1 MPTGADTTVY
11 HSLQLELAR
20 LGLSAKNAYYYF
32 PTEKLEGEI
41 SLKYGV
47 PRFPVSGKFIKLLRV
62 SVVLT
67 FIILTYKIHHGG
79 VSCFGIT
86 KINCSQ
92 SVASHL
98 LCMRLKKYLQ
108 IQQFTNFCNLKQTEF

>member
-20 LGLSAKNAYYYF
+20 LGLSPKMHTTTFLLRSWDGKF
-32 PTEKLEGEI
+32 P
-41 SLKYGV
+41 LKYGV
-47 PRFPVSGKFIKLLRV
+47 PRFPVSRKFIKFLRV

-98 LCMRLKKYLQ
+98 LCMRLKKHLQ